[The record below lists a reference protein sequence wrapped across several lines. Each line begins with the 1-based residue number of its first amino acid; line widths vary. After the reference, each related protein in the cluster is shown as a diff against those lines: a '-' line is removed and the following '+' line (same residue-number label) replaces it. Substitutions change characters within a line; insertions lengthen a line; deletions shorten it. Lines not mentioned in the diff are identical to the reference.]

1 MRPAAWYKIE
11 DGPSYSSGARSIM
24 TEASFTDLMTRVR
37 AGDEQAATDLV
48 RRYEPEIR
56 REVRF
61 LLRDPFLRRSFDS
74 MDICQ
79 SVMGSFF
86 LRAALGEY
94 DLGRP
99 EDLVRLLISM
109 TRNKV
114 VDATRRQ
121 RAQRRD
127 HRRAT
132 SLDAVDVEART
143 PTPSAVVEGREL
155 LALFR
160 DRLSEEERQLA
171 DLRAQGR
178 EWADIAR
185 EVGGSADARRK
196 QLTRAIA
203 RVSRELG
210 LDELADE

>member
-1 MRPAAWYKIE
+1 MSEETFSELIE
-11 DGPSYSSGARSIM
+11 
-24 TEASFTDLMTRVR
+24 RVR
-37 AGDEQAATDLV
+37 KGDEYAATDLV

-61 LLRDPFLRRSFDS
+61 LLRDPFLRRAFDS

-99 EDLVRLLISM
+99 EDLIRLLISM

-127 HRRAT
+127 HRRST
-132 SLDAVDVEART
+132 SLDAVDLAART
-143 PTPSAVVEGREL
+143 PNPSQVVEGREL
-155 LALFR
+155 LAAFR
-160 DRLSEEERQLA
+160 DRLSEDERRLA

-178 EWADIAR
+178 EWAEIA
-185 EVGGSADARRK
+185 EQLGGTADARRK

-210 LDELADE
+210 LEEAEHG

>member
-1 MRPAAWYKIE
+1 MFE
-11 DGPSYSSGARSIM
+11 DHFQELIN
-24 TEASFTDLMTRVR
+24 RVR
-37 AGDEQAATDLV
+37 GGDEQAAADLV

-61 LLRDPFLRRSFDS
+61 LLRDPFLRRTFDS

-94 DLGRP
+94 DLDRP
-99 EDLVRLLISM
+99 EDLIRLLISM

-127 HRRAT
+127 HRRST
-132 SLDAVDVEART
+132 SLEAVDLEAS
-143 PTPSAVVEGREL
+143 TPSPSQIAESREL
-155 LALFR
+155 LAAFR
-160 DRLSEEERQLA
+160 ERLSDEERQLA
-171 DLRAQGR
+171 DLRALGR

-185 EVGGSADARRK
+185 QIGGTAEARRK

-210 LDELADE
+210 LEEVPES

>member
-1 MRPAAWYKIE
+1 MAE
-11 DGPSYSSGARSIM
+11 
-24 TEASFTDLMTRVR
+24 ESFADLIARVR
-37 AGDEQAATDLV
+37 AGDDQAATILV
-48 RRYEPEIR
+48 RRYEPEVR

-94 DLGRP
+94 DISQP
-99 EDLVRLLISM
+99 QDLVRLLISM

-127 HRRAT
+127 HRRST
-132 SLDAVDVEART
+132 SLEAVDVAAQV
-143 PTPSAVVEGREL
+143 PSPSQVVEGREL
-155 LALFR
+155 LA
-160 DRLSEEERQLA
+160 A
-171 DLRAQGR
+171 
-178 EWADIAR
+178 
-185 EVGGSADARRK
+185 
-196 QLTRAIA
+196 
-203 RVSRELG
+203 
-210 LDELADE
+210 

>member
-1 MRPAAWYKIE
+1 MSEEPFSELIE
-11 DGPSYSSGARSIM
+11 RIR
-24 TEASFTDLMTRVR
+24 T
-37 AGDEQAATDLV
+37 GDEQAATELV

-61 LLRDPFLRRSFDS
+61 LLRDPFLRRAFDS

-99 EDLVRLLISM
+99 QGLVRLLISM

-127 HRRAT
+127 HRRST
-132 SLDAVDVEART
+132 SLEAVDLAAA
-143 PTPSAVVEGREL
+143 TPSPSQVVEGREL
-155 LALFR
+155 LAAFR
-160 DRLSEEERQLA
+160 GRLSAEE
-171 DLRAQGR
+171 
-178 EWADIAR
+178 
-185 EVGGSADARRK
+185 
-196 QLTRAIA
+196 
-203 RVSRELG
+203 
-210 LDELADE
+210 

>member
-1 MRPAAWYKIE
+1 MAEEP
-11 DGPSYSSGARSIM
+11 
-24 TEASFTDLMTRVR
+24 FTDLIARIR
-37 AGDEQAATDLV
+37 NGDDRAATDLV

-61 LLRDPFLRRSFDS
+61 LLRDPFLRRTFDS

-94 DLGRP
+94 DLNKP
-99 EDLVRLLISM
+99 EDLIRLLISM

-127 HRRAT
+127 HRRST
-132 SLDAVDVEART
+132 SLEAVDLQAS
-143 PTPSAVVEGREL
+143 TPSPSQIAEGREL
-155 LALFR
+155 LAAFR
-160 DRLSEEERQLA
+160 DRLSAEENQLA
-171 DLRAQGR
+171 DLRANGR

-185 EVGGSADARRK
+185 EMGGTGDARRK

-203 RVSRELG
+203 RVSHELG
-210 LDELADE
+210 LDVVDDE

>member
-1 MRPAAWYKIE
+1 MIQE
-11 DGPSYSSGARSIM
+11 
-24 TEASFTDLMTRVR
+24 TFHDLIGRIR
-37 AGDEQAATDLV
+37 AGDEHAAADLV
-48 RRYEPEIR
+48 HAYEPEIR

-61 LLRDPFLRRSFDS
+61 LLRDPFLRRAFDS

-79 SVMGSFF
+79 SVMSSFF

-94 DLGRP
+94 DIDRP
-99 EDLVRLLISM
+99 EDLIRLLISM

-132 SLDAVDVEART
+132 SLEAVDLAAN
-143 PTPSAVVEGREL
+143 TPSPSKVVEGREL
-155 LALFR
+155 LAAFR
-160 DRLSEEERQLA
+160 GRLSSEERQLA
-171 DLRAQGR
+171 DLRAQGC

-185 EVGGSADARRK
+185 EVGGTPDARRK

-203 RVSRELG
+203 RVSRELR
-210 LDELADE
+210 LDDLEDD

>member
-1 MRPAAWYKIE
+1 MPEEPFDTLI
-11 DGPSYSSGARSIM
+11 ARI
-24 TEASFTDLMTRVR
+24 R
-37 AGDEQAATDLV
+37 AGEERAATDLV

-61 LLRDPFLRRSFDS
+61 ILRDPFLRRSFDS

-94 DLGRP
+94 DLDRS
-99 EDLVRLLISM
+99 EDLIRLLIRM

-121 RAQRRD
+121 RAQCRD

-132 SLDAVDVEART
+132 NIETLEIEACS
-143 PTPSAVVEGREL
+143 PTPSQVAEGREM
-155 LALFR
+155 LAAFR
-160 DRLSEEERQLA
+160 GKLNTEELRLA
-171 DLRAQGR
+171 DLRSQGQ
-178 EWADIAR
+178 EWTDIAR
-185 EVGGSADARRK
+185 EVGGTPDARRK

-203 RVSRELG
+203 RISSEMG
-210 LDELADE
+210 LDESEDE

>member
-1 MRPAAWYKIE
+1 MPE
-11 DGPSYSSGARSIM
+11 
-24 TEASFTDLMTRVR
+24 EAFTDLIARIR
-37 AGDEQAATDLV
+37 SGDEQAATDLV

-61 LLRDPFLRRSFDS
+61 LLRDPFLRRTFDS

-94 DLGRP
+94 DLNKP
-99 EDLVRLLISM
+99 EDLIRLLISM

-127 HRRAT
+127 HRRST
-132 SLDAVDVEART
+132 SLEAVDLQS
-143 PTPSAVVEGREL
+143 PIPSPSQIAEGREL
-155 LALFR
+155 LAAFR
-160 DRLSEEERQLA
+160 ERLTEEERHLA
-171 DLRAQGR
+171 DLRANGR
-178 EWADIAR
+178 EWADIAG
-185 EVGGSADARRK
+185 EVGGTPDARRK

-203 RVSRELG
+203 RVSHELG
-210 LDELADE
+210 LDVVDDDG

>member
-1 MRPAAWYKIE
+1 MLKRSGSPAAFHR
-11 DGPSYSSGARSIM
+11 GAGAM
-24 TEASFTDLMTRVR
+24 PDATFEELNTRVR
-37 AGDEQAATDLV
+37 AGDQTAATDLV

-79 SVMGSFF
+79 SVMSSFF

-94 DLGRP
+94 DLGKP
-99 EDLVRLLISM
+99 EDLIRLLISM

-132 SLDAVDVEART
+132 SLDAVDVAAL
-143 PTPSAVVEGREL
+143 TPSPSQVAEGREL
-155 LALFR
+155 LAAFR
-160 DRLSEEERQLA
+160 DKLSEDERRLA
-171 DLRAQGR
+171 DLRAHGK
-178 EWADIAR
+178 EWADIAG
-185 EVGGSADARRK
+185 EVGG
-196 QLTRAIA
+196 
-203 RVSRELG
+203 
-210 LDELADE
+210 

>member
-1 MRPAAWYKIE
+1 MSDETFSALIE
-11 DGPSYSSGARSIM
+11 RI
-24 TEASFTDLMTRVR
+24 R
-37 AGDEQAATDLV
+37 AGEDRAAADLV
-48 RRYEPEIR
+48 HRYEPEIR

-61 LLRDPFLRRSFDS
+61 LLRDPFLRRAFDS

-79 SVMGSFF
+79 SVMSSFF

-94 DLGRP
+94 DLDRP
-99 EDLVRLLISM
+99 EDLIRLLISM

-132 SLDAVDVEART
+132 SLESVDLASS
-143 PTPSAVVEGREL
+143 TPSPSQVVEGREL
-155 LALFR
+155 LAVFR
-160 DRLSEEERQLA
+160 GRLSDEERQLA

-185 EVGGSADARRK
+185 EIGGTADARRK

-203 RVSRELG
+203 RVSRELQ
-210 LDELADE
+210 LDDVEDE

>member
-1 MRPAAWYKIE
+1 MSE
-11 DGPSYSSGARSIM
+11 D
-24 TEASFTDLMTRVR
+24 SFTDLISRVR
-37 AGDEQAATDLV
+37 GGDERAAADLV

-61 LLRDPFLRRSFDS
+61 LLRDPFLRRAFDS

-94 DLGRP
+94 DLSRP
-99 EDLVRLLISM
+99 EDLIRLLISM

-127 HRRAT
+127 HRRST
-132 SLDAVDVEART
+132 SLDAVDLASL
-143 PTPSAVVEGREL
+143 TPSPSQVVEGREL
-155 LALFR
+155 LAAFR
-160 DRLSEEERQLA
+160 DRLSVEERQLA

-178 EWADIAR
+178 EWSDIAR
-185 EVGGSADARRK
+185 QVGGTSEARRK

-210 LDELADE
+210 LDEPLE

>member
-1 MRPAAWYKIE
+1 MSEEPF
-11 DGPSYSSGARSIM
+11 S
-24 TEASFTDLMTRVR
+24 DLIDRVR
-37 AGDEQAATDLV
+37 KGDEYAAVDLV

-61 LLRDPFLRRSFDS
+61 LLRDPFLRRTFDS

-86 LRAALGEY
+86 LRASLGEY

-99 EDLVRLLISM
+99 EDLIRLLVSM

-132 SLDAVDVEART
+132 SLEAVELPAVT
-143 PTPSAVVEGREL
+143 PTPSQIVEGREL
-155 LALFR
+155 LAAFR
-160 DRLSEEERQLA
+160 DRLNDDERHLA
-171 DLRAQGR
+171 DLRAEGR
-178 EWADIAR
+178 EWAEIAR
-185 EVGGSADARRK
+185 ELGGTADARRK

-203 RVSRELG
+203 RVSRQLG
-210 LDELADE
+210 LEDTEHE

>member
-1 MRPAAWYKIE
+1 MADE
-11 DGPSYSSGARSIM
+11 TF
-24 TEASFTDLMTRVR
+24 TELINRVR
-37 AGDEQAATDLV
+37 AGDENAATILV
-48 RRYEPEIR
+48 RRYEPEVR

-99 EDLVRLLISM
+99 EDLVRLLVSM

-127 HRRAT
+127 HRRST
-132 SLDAVDVEART
+132 SLEAVDVAAA
-143 PTPSAVVEGREL
+143 TPSPSQVAEGREL
-155 LALFR
+155 LAAFR
-160 DRLSEEERQLA
+160 GKLSDEERQLA
-171 DLRAQGR
+171 DLRANGR
-178 EWADIAR
+178 EWADIAG
-185 EVGGSADARRK
+185 EVGGTAEARRK
-196 QLTRAIA
+196 QLTRAVA
-203 RVSRELG
+203 RVSKELG
-210 LDELADE
+210 LDAEDPDE